1 MNQNRIQHAASKK
14 VEILREHL
22 ENHPEHSGHQ

>member
-1 MNQNRIQHAASKK
+1 MNQNHKRHTASKK

-22 ENHPEHSGHQ
+22 ENHPEHSGH